1 MVGVF
6 DGLFL
11 SFLGIPTNIRSGIT
25 FVHLRLGSE
34 MGGPQTVF
42 PGYHVSGFFY
52 FRLECEGSVGGTRTY
67 NKNIGHDMGY
77 SSYEWDMWTK
87 HTKKKI
93 FSENFVVKIFFF
105 SGVSEV

>member
-34 MGGPQTVF
+34 MGGPETVF
-42 PGYHVSGFFY
+42 QGYHVSGFFY
-52 FRLECEGSVGGTRTY
+52 FRLECEGSVGGTRTC
-67 NKNIGHDMGY
+67 NKHIGHDMGY
-77 SSYEWDMWTK
+77 TSYEWDMWRK
-87 HTKKKI
+87 HKKTN
-93 FSENFVVKIFFF
+93 FFPENFFVIIIFF
-105 SGVSEV
+105 SGLSEV